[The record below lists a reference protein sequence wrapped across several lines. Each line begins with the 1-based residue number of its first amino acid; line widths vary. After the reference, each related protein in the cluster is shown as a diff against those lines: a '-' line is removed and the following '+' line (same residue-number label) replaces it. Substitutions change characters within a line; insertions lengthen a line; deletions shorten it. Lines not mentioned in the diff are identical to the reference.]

1 MICANQHRWPD
12 AGDVSAL
19 QPCIHSIILEPGTNA
34 PPQFP
39 TANSLACA
47 IILCDSK
54 VFLVNNSV
62 QLVSTDRNHQHL
74 SVQLPVQEQFE
85 GLTFFD
91 RVSLRMGVWLVLR
104 TERRRVKEAHER
116 ETLLLRHR
124 LQQEA
129 ESLQLERER
138 KFAVP
143 GLQRRIF

>member
-1 MICANQHRWPD
+1 MRETSLHCSRASPRSFSSRELTHRRNSP
-12 AGDVSAL
+12 
-19 QPCIHSIILEPGTNA
+19 PPILWRA
-34 PPQFP
+34 Q
-39 TANSLACA
+39 LL
-47 IILCDSK
+47 LCDSK

-129 ESLQLERER
+129 ERLQLERER

-143 GLQRRIF
+143 GLQRRMF

>member
-1 MICANQHRWPD
+1 M
-12 AGDVSAL
+12 
-19 QPCIHSIILEPGTNA
+19 
-34 PPQFP
+34 
-39 TANSLACA
+39 
-47 IILCDSK
+47 
-54 VFLVNNSV
+54 NNSV

-129 ESLQLERER
+129 ERLQLERER

-143 GLQRRIF
+143 GLQRRMF